1 MNWAGRVGDT
11 LGISRVS
18 LEKKPWFLPWKYL
31 VCVCWEVGGG
41 LREGEMCEVVV
52 FSLSESP
59 LSLSLTQL
67 IVSLFSECVVQ
78 GLLAVAKMV
87 SGDS

>member
-1 MNWAGRVGDT
+1 M
-11 LGISRVS
+11 
-18 LEKKPWFLPWKYL
+18 
-31 VCVCWEVGGG
+31 CVCWEVGGG

-67 IVSLFSECVVQ
+67 IVSLFSECGPGTPGCSQDGFRRFINFKIVYKSYQ
-78 GLLAVAKMV
+78 NSIIK
-87 SGDS
+87 